1 MNDLFVQLRQAH
13 RICSSAYNRI
23 FPLLE
28 QIPESLDVDFEHW
41 FPFSYAEIKS
51 RKKPIFNQ
59 YGEAF
64 LALYDSIHIYSR
76 RSQKTLVTPGTAC
89 VVGVRFVMDA
99 DGAVDITDRI
109 DTFNERAGK
118 DLHTDPEKSRSL
130 VIFYIYRPARKM
142 KITDVLED
150 LFNYTGDYPLPGR
163 KTFVLNERIQVAN
176 LVFDMS
182 EWVEDSAKILKKVRK
197 FIDSDIAG

>member
-23 FPLLE
+23 LPLLE
-28 QIPESLDVDFEHW
+28 DIPERLGVDFEHW

-51 RKKPIFNQ
+51 RKKPIFNE

-64 LALYDSIHIYSR
+64 LSLYDSIHVYSR
-76 RSQKTLVTPGTAC
+76 SSQKSIVTPTTAC
-89 VVGVRFVMDA
+89 VVGVRFVMDTE
-99 DGAVDITDRI
+99 GACDIKDRTD
-109 DTFNERAGK
+109 DFNERLGL
-118 DLHTDPEKSRSL
+118 DLDTDPEKSRSL
-130 VIFYIYRPARKM
+130 VIFYIYRPARRM
-142 KITDVLED
+142 KVTNVLDD
-150 LFNYTGDYPLPGR
+150 LFNYTGDYPLPDS

-176 LVFDMS
+176 LVFNMS

-197 FIDSDIAG
+197 FIDSDIKG